1 MTHTDSKQPR
11 LWLHSYSGREN
22 GLMVVGDRASI
33 KALGEQLLVA
43 AGAEA
48 TTEDKGNWP
57 VEISHPSV
65 VGPYKDVPDFSLTF
79 HLEGP
84 GAVAEILPLRRRN
97 LPPLVFI
104 VIAVSAAV
112 GAMTAARWIASHV
125 F

>member
-1 MTHTDSKQPR
+1 
-11 LWLHSYSGREN
+11 
-22 GLMVVGDRASI
+22 MVVGDRASI

-57 VEISHPSV
+57 VEISHPAV
-65 VGPYKDVPDFSLTF
+65 AGPYKDVPDFSLTF

-84 GAVAEILPLRRRN
+84 AAVAEILPLRRRN
-97 LPPLVFI
+97 LPLLVFI
-104 VIAVSAAV
+104 AVAVLAAF
-112 GAMTAARWIASHV
+112 GAMTFVRWIAIHL